1 MRLVARR
8 YSNNWWFII
17 CGVIFFL
24 FPGLPHSE
32 MLGVAASCHFL
43 APTPILDVMK
53 MLEFFSEPS
62 SFSLLSWVRLP
73 VSDYWK
79 YDPGAGG
86 EFPEYPAIFRSA
98 GRAKV
103 NPGVSGLN
111 CNIVK
116 SERGRGILWF
126 EAEPG
131 KSSWVLLALA
141 CQDQPRPEDVENFII
156 LSK

>member
-1 MRLVARR
+1 M
-8 YSNNWWFII
+8 
-17 CGVIFFL
+17 
-24 FPGLPHSE
+24 
-32 MLGVAASCHFL
+32 
-43 APTPILDVMK
+43 
-53 MLEFFSEPS
+53 
-62 SFSLLSWVRLP
+62 RLP

-116 SERGRGILWF
+116 TER

-131 KSSWVLLALA
+131 KSSECWPRPWL
-141 CQDQPRPEDVENFII
+141 PETRPEDVENFII